1 LLHHSSVACSVA
13 RHFQQWKNFL
23 QQKVLRQNVHQY
35 LICVFAGPD
44 YLLLTSI
51 CATETVAYMR
61 AKYEEK
67 YAAYEKAVPA
77 LFVPG
82 LW

>member
-1 LLHHSSVACSVA
+1 M
-13 RHFQQWKNFL
+13 
-23 QQKVLRQNVHQY
+23 
-35 LICVFAGPD
+35 FAGPD

-61 AKYEEK
+61 AKYKEK

>member
-1 LLHHSSVACSVA
+1 M
-13 RHFQQWKNFL
+13 
-23 QQKVLRQNVHQY
+23 LRQNVHQY

-61 AKYEEK
+61 AKYKEK